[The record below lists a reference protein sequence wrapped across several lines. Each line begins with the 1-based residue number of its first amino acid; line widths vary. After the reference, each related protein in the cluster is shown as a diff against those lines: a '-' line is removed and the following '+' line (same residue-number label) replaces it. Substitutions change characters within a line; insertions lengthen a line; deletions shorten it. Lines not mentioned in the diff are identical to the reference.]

1 MRAMSSAARPLV
13 SILLITYKQRE
24 LVPQAIAGALAQT
37 YSPLEILIS
46 DDASGDGTY
55 EAAEAAVAGYAGP
68 HRVVLNRNEGN
79 VGIGAHLSR
88 LAAMSQGEL
97 LFVAAGDDIS
107 LPERCAAVVAAWERA
122 GRKPDLISGEL
133 IDMDYAGRD
142 GAIIRP
148 DDLADWT
155 SFEDWAR
162 KKPYVVGAAHTWS
175 RRLFER
181 FGPMRPHLHGED
193 LVMVFRAIVS
203 GGAISLAQPLV
214 RYRRG
219 GLTRGRRQRT
229 PQTFIAQVLRSNRS
243 GMAETA
249 QLLDDAAVA
258 GVAPRMQ
265 QVLAWRQ
272 AREHYLR
279 DIFTAPGL
287 GAKLKLLFG
296 GGGTDPAFRLR
307 FFLYAACP
315 WLYAPFFFLKGLVR
329 R

>member
-1 MRAMSSAARPLV
+1 
-13 SILLITYKQRE
+13 
-24 LVPQAIAGALAQT
+24 
-37 YSPLEILIS
+37 
-46 DDASGDGTY
+46 
-55 EAAEAAVAGYAGP
+55 
-68 HRVVLNRNEGN
+68 
-79 VGIGAHLSR
+79 
-88 LAAMSQGEL
+88 
-97 LFVAAGDDIS
+97 
-107 LPERCAAVVAAWERA
+107 
-122 GRKPDLISGEL
+122 
-133 IDMDYAGRD
+133 MDYQGRD
-142 GAIIRP
+142 GDPIRP
-148 DDLADWT
+148 DDLAAWRG
-155 SFEDWAR
+155 FEDWAR

-193 LVMVFRAIVS
+193 LVMTFRAIMS
-203 GGAISLAQPLV
+203 GGAISVFEPLV

-229 PQTFIAQVLRSNRS
+229 PQTFIAQILRSNRS

-258 GVAPRMQ
+258 GVAARMQ
-265 QVLAWRQ
+265 EVLAWRQ
-272 AREHYLR
+272 AREFYLR

-296 GGGTDPAFRLR
+296 PGGSAPTFRLR

-315 WLYAPFFFLKGLVR
+315 WLYAPFFFLKGLIR